1 MYQYHPQD
9 SEKCARDFLL
19 FCYCYLSTTTKADK
33 RILLI
38 LMYPEYYQTQNPPHQ
53 NIIDVCNKAFI
64 CHSSIVTTPTQ
75 PQLNSK
81 VGCDTKMTLHH
92 HYHHPPPPTGNLT
105 SAISRLLPTQFL
117 PHF

>member
-19 FCYCYLSTTTKADK
+19 FCYCYLSTTTKADI

-81 VGCDTKMTLHH
+81 VGCDMKMTLIH
-92 HYHHPPPPTGNLT
+92 HHPPPPPTTTHHKNSM
-105 SAISRLLPTQFL
+105 SAISQLLLNQV
-117 PHF
+117 